1 MIYYKKQISYNELY
15 VHILERN
22 DFYMSR
28 AKIIVVE
35 GAQGAGKTTITD
47 YIRNTV
53 KHTNLYRLSGISDSS
68 ITGLE
73 KSKKMYYELIDYIKK
88 LENLDINLLFDRSFF
103 TEENY
108 CRLGKKEYSF
118 TEVYNELL
126 KMFSKLDFDIYYITL
141 YLKDESLYVERLN
154 RDGKVEP
161 SYAKFSADNSIAQQR
176 VYLEM
181 ADEIEKLYPNIN
193 VIRVENGRDFTVVSK
208 EIDKIFNCI

>member
-1 MIYYKKQISYNELY
+1 
-15 VHILERN
+15 
-22 DFYMSR
+22 MSR

>member
-1 MIYYKKQISYNELY
+1 
-15 VHILERN
+15 
-22 DFYMSR
+22 MSR

-88 LENLDINLLFDRSFF
+88 LENLDINLLFDRTFF
-103 TEENY
+103 SEENY

-154 RDGKVEP
+154 RDGKAEP